1 MKWILLVKRR
11 KPAMLLAYEFDSES
25 EAQALYDSA
34 IENSD
39 ANVRVFR
46 ATLIRERA

>member
-11 KPAMLLAYEFDSES
+11 EPAMLLSYEFDSES
-25 EAQALYDSA
+25 EAQALYVSA

-39 ANVRVFR
+39 ANVRMFR
-46 ATLIRERA
+46 ATLVRQRT

>member
-11 KPAMLLAYEFDSES
+11 EPAMLLAYEFDSES

-34 IENSD
+34 IENSN
-39 ANVRVFR
+39 ANDCMFR
-46 ATLIRERA
+46 ATLVRQRT

>member
-11 KPAMLLAYEFDSES
+11 QPAMLLAYEFDSES

-34 IENSD
+34 IENSN
-39 ANVRVFR
+39 ANVRMFR
-46 ATLIRERA
+46 ATLVRQRT

>member
-34 IENSD
+34 IEKS
-39 ANVRVFR
+39 AATVRMFR

>member
-11 KPAMLLAYEFDSES
+11 EPAALLAYEFDSKS

-39 ANVRVFR
+39 ANIRMFW